1 MANGPLPEIIEYVM
15 CPFSPVSRSWAARH
29 SKFDILP
36 TFSVTKTYNKK
47 KKISLLYMNIQTA
60 ISLRSTSL
68 NLRKK
73 KIHQIEIHIEL
84 RHVGGTMLLVLITIS
99 FTHCGFATFL
109 LPHLVFLLMLNF
121 TGKIT
126 FQTSKTIIPPI
137 EFSRIPSDLKL

>member
-73 KIHQIEIHIEL
+73 NSPDRDTYRIKACWGNYVACLNHHFIYSL
-84 RHVGGTMLLVLITIS
+84 RFCYIFIASSCVLAHVE
-99 FTHCGFATFL
+99 FHRQN
-109 LPHLVFLLMLNF
+109 NF
-121 TGKIT
+121 SNK
-126 FQTSKTIIPPI
+126 
-137 EFSRIPSDLKL
+137 

>member
-36 TFSVTKTYNKK
+36 MFSVTKTYNKK

-68 NLRKK
+68 YLRKK
-73 KIHQIEIHIEL
+73 NSPDRDTHR

-137 EFSRIPSDLKL
+137 EFSRNQVI